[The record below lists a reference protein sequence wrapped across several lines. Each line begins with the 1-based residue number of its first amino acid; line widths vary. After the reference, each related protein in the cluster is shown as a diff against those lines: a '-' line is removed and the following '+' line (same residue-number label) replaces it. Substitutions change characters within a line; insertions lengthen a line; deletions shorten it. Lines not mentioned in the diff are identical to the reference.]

1 MKTYEIVYKPTLRWD
16 YVVKDPYNLMNIRN
30 MDETCYRPTYSE
42 KEYAK
47 RVNAENAEQAKALLA
62 VEIYKES
69 AGRVENTPLIIDALR
84 NIVSIKA
91 VADVD

>member
-30 MDETCYRPTYSE
+30 MDDTCYRPTYST

-47 RVNAENAEQAKALLA
+47 RVTAENTDQAKALFA
-62 VEIYKES
+62 VEIYKDS